1 MKSGADFLYYDSSH
15 TQLNQT
21 YDFRKY
27 TANKPSHTLGLVEK
41 GGRRMLEVVNL
52 SKRFKQNEAVKSI
65 NLYLEKGE
73 SVGLLGPN
81 GAGKS
86 TAISMISSLIKPSE
100 GDVLYL
106 GENMVN
112 QPKKLREAV
121 GLVPQDLAIFPQ
133 LTAEDNLLFFGKM
146 YNLPSK
152 ELKKR
157 VEEILVE
164 VGLEERKKDKVKTF
178 SGGMKRRLN
187 IAIALIH
194 KPKILIMDEP
204 TVGIDPQS
212 RSFILKMVRRLQLEE
227 QMTVLYTSHYM
238 EEVEYVCDRVYIMDR
253 GSVIAAGTKDEI
265 KGILRSDQTI
275 DIQVSKM
282 STQLESMLREH
293 PGISSVAIEANH
305 YTIVT
310 TQDDMFDEI
319 FAMCKQSSVKLSGVQ
334 VKPPTLEDVFLH
346 LTGRKLRD

>member
-1 MKSGADFLYYDSSH
+1 
-15 TQLNQT
+15 
-21 YDFRKY
+21 
-27 TANKPSHTLGLVEK
+27 
-41 GGRRMLEVVNL
+41 MLEVVSL
-52 SKRFKQNEAVKSI
+52 SKRFKQLEAVKGVS
-65 NLYLEKGE
+65 LYLEKGE

-86 TAISMISSLIKPSE
+86 TAISMISTLIKPTE
-100 GDVLYL
+100 GNVLFL
-106 GENMVN
+106 GESMIKH
-112 QPKKLREAV
+112 PKKLREAI
-121 GLVPQDLAIFPQ
+121 GLVPQDLAVFPQ

-146 YNLPSK
+146 YAIPTKQLKQRVN
-152 ELKKR
+152 ELL
-157 VEEILVE
+157 IE

-194 KPKILIMDEP
+194 RPEILIMDEP

-212 RSFILKMVRRLQLEE
+212 RNFILKMVRRLQKEE

-253 GSVIAAGTKDEI
+253 GSMIAAGTKDEV
-265 KGILRSDQTI
+265 KGILRSEETIEIHVNEMSQHLEQT
-275 DIQVSKM
+275 
-282 STQLESMLREH
+282 LRSH
-293 PGISSVAIEANH
+293 PNISSVVAEQPT

-310 TQDDMFDEI
+310 NQADMFDEVI
-319 FAMCKQSSVKLSGVQ
+319 EMATEAKVKLIGIQ
-334 VKPPTLEDVFLH
+334 AKPPTLEDVFLH